1 MTALI
6 PSDVPPDY
14 AQRIR
19 DLRQLRGLTQTQLA
33 ELIGVSFASVN
44 RWENEQARP
53 NTLSWHRVLEIES
66 AGPTNDSQ
74 SPVDAAPESVQ
85 HHLDFSGNPEAVWAV
100 AEAHRLTNGHLV
112 NPSFAKETSTIDP
125 LPHQLIA
132 VYQHMLDQ
140 SPLRFLLADDAGA
153 GKTIMTG
160 LYIREMLARRLIRR
174 VLIVPPAGLIGN
186 WQREMWNQFS
196 MRFRIITGSE
206 ARRDNPFAGPESDLV
221 IVSVDTLAGASMFE
235 RLRDESTA
243 AYDLVVFDEAHKLA
257 ADRLPD
263 LRVRKTR
270 RYRLAEALAG
280 AGGDSDDWVLPWSA
294 QHLLLLTATPHMG
307 KDQPYYYLWRLL
319 IPSVLS
325 TYEAFNQ
332 FPKEARARHF
342 IRRTKEEMVHFDGS
356 PLYPERRCDTFS
368 YELSQ
373 GPDSEQELYNEATAY
388 IQTHYNKA
396 MGLNRSAARLAMS
409 VFQRRMASSTY
420 ALLRSFERRVEK
432 IEGLIEQVQDGSINE
447 AQLALHQR
455 RLDMDLGD
463 DPFETQTADEQ
474 STVAGTFENI
484 ESQEEF
490 EDQALGAG
498 IGLNLFELEEE
509 RSRVLGLLAKARS
522 LYVRGNES
530 KFEKL
535 QEVLRSPEYAGEKFI
550 IFTEHRDTADF
561 LIRRLES
568 LGFTGRVAVIHGGM
582 GHQDREAQ
590 VEFFR
595 GQPSEEGA
603 NFLVATDAAGE
614 GINLQF
620 CWLMVNYDVPW
631 NPARLEQRM
640 GRIHRYGQPRDQV
653 LVVNLVS
660 GSTREGKVLA
670 TLLEKLEAIREQL
683 DSDKVFDVIGRLF
696 EDVSIKDY
704 LEQALDDP
712 DGAVERLNG
721 TLTEDQVRA
730 IQEREQALFG
740 EGGDVRENLHRLNQ
754 TQEQEVYRLLLP
766 GYVRRF
772 VEKSAPILDLRIE
785 GDLDDVFR
793 IVPTAPRA
801 ADPLLPAL
809 ETYMPTAR
817 DRLTVYRDG
826 GDADRIW
833 VHPGE
838 PIFDQISKSVLE
850 RFSADGLRGAV
861 FADPYA
867 HEAYLFHIA
876 RVVVS
881 QTWESR
887 QTGTNLGDD
896 AAEISRPYRFRLVG
910 LRQMRDGTVEE
921 CPVEHLLFLKGLKD
935 FPLGS
940 EPLAAL
946 ARRLFMEAER
956 FALEDVT
963 TEMVLSCRQEI
974 LQTLPERMDFLRRG
988 FQYQE
993 AELARLRKQ
1002 FNDRVKNGDHSADA
1016 ELARIREMQRR
1027 LAAIRNQTLDDVEHE
1042 PECFHAGEV
1051 QFLVH
1056 ALVVPASD
1064 PEDADLYEADVEGV
1078 ATRVATAYE
1087 REHGATVDDV
1097 SVPNL
1102 ARRAGLPDWPG
1113 FDLLSKRPQT
1123 AANDPQELAIE
1134 VKGRRQR
1141 GGIQLSDNEW
1151 AKACNMRDKYWLYV
1165 VFDCAT
1171 PNPWLVRI
1179 QDPFGKLVVRN
1190 HQATAYTVPER
1201 AILSAAAD

>member
-1 MTALI
+1 M
-6 PSDVPPDY
+6 
-14 AQRIR
+14 
-19 DLRQLRGLTQTQLA
+19 
-33 ELIGVSFASVN
+33 N

-53 NTLSWHRVLEIES
+53 NNLSWQRVLEIES
-66 AGPTNDSQ
+66 ADPEHDSQ
-74 SPVDAAPESVQ
+74 AAVGPAMVSRQ
-85 HHLDFSGNPEAVWAV
+85 RHLDFSGDPEAVWAV
-100 AEAHRLTNGHLV
+100 AEAHRLANGHLV

-280 AGGDSDDWVLPWSA
+280 AGEDSDDWVLPWSA

-307 KDQPYYYLWRLL
+307 KDQPYFYLWRLL
-319 IPSVLS
+319 MPSVLS

-342 IRRTKEEMVHFDGS
+342 IRRTKEEMVHFDGL

-396 MGLNRSAARLAMS
+396 SGLNRSAARLAMS

-420 ALLRSFERRVEK
+420 ALLRSLERRFEK
-432 IEGLIEQVQDGSINE
+432 IESLIEQVRDGRINE
-447 AQLALHQR
+447 VQLASHQR

-474 STVAGTFENI
+474 STVTGTLENM

-498 IGLNLFELEEE
+498 VGFNLVELEEE
-509 RSRVLGLLAKARS
+509 RDRVLDLLTKARS
-522 LYVRGNES
+522 LYARGNES

-535 QEVLRSPEYAGEKFI
+535 QEVLRAPDYAGEKFI

-561 LIRRLES
+561 LIRRLEG

-582 GHQDREAQ
+582 GHEDREEQ
-590 VEFFR
+590 VKFFR
-595 GQPSEEGA
+595 GDPSDQGA

-696 EDVSIKDY
+696 EDISIKDY

-721 TLTEDQVRA
+721 TLTENQVRA

-740 EGGDVRENLHRLNQ
+740 EGGDVRRNLYSLSQ
-754 TQEQEVYRLLLP
+754 TQEQEAYRLLLP

-772 VEKSAPILDLRIE
+772 VEKSVPILDLRIE

-793 IVPTAPRA
+793 LVPTAPRA
-801 ADPLLPAL
+801 VDPLLPAL
-809 ETYMPTAR
+809 ETYTSSAR
-817 DRLTVYRDG
+817 DRLTVYRRGD
-826 GDADRIW
+826 DADRIW
-833 VHPGE
+833 MHPGE
-838 PIFDQISKSVLE
+838 PVFDQISASVLE
-850 RFSADGLRGAV
+850 RFSADGSEGAV

-867 HEAYLFHIA
+867 HEPYLFHIA
-876 RVVVS
+876 RVSVS
-881 QTWESR
+881 QTWESGM
-887 QTGTNLGDD
+887 TGANFNDS
-896 AAEISRPYRFRLVG
+896 AVEISRPYRFQLVG
-910 LRQMRDGTVEE
+910 LRQMSDGTVEE

-946 ARRLFMEAER
+946 ASRLFSEAER
-956 FALEDVT
+956 FALEGVT
-963 TEMVLSCRQEI
+963 TEMVSACRQEI
-974 LQTLPERMDFLRRG
+974 LQALPERMEFLRRG

-993 AELARLRKQ
+993 AELAGLRKR
-1002 FNDRVKNGDHSADA
+1002 FNDRLKNGDRSVDA

-1027 LAAIRNQTLDDVEHE
+1027 LVATRNRTLASVENE
-1042 PECFHAGEV
+1042 PADIHAGEV
-1051 QFLVH
+1051 EFLVH
-1056 ALVVPASD
+1056 ALVVPALD
-1064 PEDADLYEADVEGV
+1064 PEDADLYEADVEAV
-1078 ATRVATAYE
+1078 AMRVATAYE
-1087 REHGATVDDV
+1087 RELGATVRDV
-1097 SVPNL
+1097 SETIL

-1113 FDLLSKRPQT
+1113 FDLLS
-1123 AANDPQELAIE
+1123 
-1134 VKGRRQR
+1134 RRR
-1141 GGIQLSDNEW
+1141 
-1151 AKACNMRDKYWLYV
+1151 A
-1165 VFDCAT
+1165 
-1171 PNPWLVRI
+1171 
-1179 QDPFGKLVVRN
+1179 
-1190 HQATAYTVPER
+1190 ER
-1201 AILSAAAD
+1201 RR

>member
-1 MTALI
+1 MTTVI
-6 PSDVPPDY
+6 PGNVPPDY

-19 DLRQLRGLTQTQLA
+19 DLRQVRSLTQTQLA

-53 NTLSWHRVLEIES
+53 NNLSWQRVLEIES
-66 AGPTNDSQ
+66 ADPVHDSQ
-74 SPVDAAPESVQ
+74 SPGVPAVVSRQ
-85 HHLDFSGNPEAVWAV
+85 RHLDFSGDPEAVWAV
-100 AEAHRLTNGHLV
+100 AEAYRLANGHLV

-196 MRFRIITGSE
+196 MRFRIITGPE
-206 ARRDNPFAGPESDLV
+206 ARRDNPFAGPESNLV
-221 IVSVDTLAGASMFE
+221 IVSVDTLAGTSMFE

-319 IPSVLS
+319 MPSVLS
-325 TYEAFNQ
+325 TYEAFNH

-373 GPDSEQELYNEATAY
+373 GPDSEQELYDEATAY

-396 MGLNRSAARLAMS
+396 RGLNRSAARLAMS

-420 ALLRSFERRVEK
+420 ALLCSFERRVEK
-432 IEGLIEQVQDGSINE
+432 IESLIEQFKDGGINE
-447 AQLALHQR
+447 VQLASHQR

-474 STVAGTFENI
+474 STVTGTFENM

-498 IGLNLFELEEE
+498 VGLNLVELEEE
-509 RSRVLGLLAKARS
+509 RDRVLGLLTKARS
-522 LYVRGNES
+522 LYARGNES

-535 QEVLRSPEYAGEKFI
+535 QEVLRSPDYAGEKFI

-561 LIRRLES
+561 LIRRLEG
-568 LGFTGRVAVIHGGM
+568 LGFTGRVAMIHGGM
-582 GHQDREAQ
+582 GHEDREEQ
-590 VEFFR
+590 VKFFR
-595 GQPSEEGA
+595 GDSSDQGA

-670 TLLEKLEAIREQL
+670 TLLEKMEAIREQL

-712 DGAVERLNG
+712 DGAVERLDG

-740 EGGDVRENLHRLNQ
+740 EGGDVRQNLYSLNQ
-754 TQEQEVYRLLLP
+754 TQEQETYRLLLP

-772 VEKSAPILDLRIE
+772 VEKSAPILDLHIE

-793 IVPTAPRA
+793 LVPTAPRA
-801 ADPLLPAL
+801 VDPLLPAL
-809 ETYMPTAR
+809 ETYTPAAR
-817 DRLTVYRDG
+817 DRLTVYRR
-826 GDADRIW
+826 GDDSDRIW
-833 VHPGE
+833 MHPGE
-838 PIFDQISKSVLE
+838 PVFDQISASVLE
-850 RFSADGLRGAV
+850 RFSADGSEGAI

-876 RVVVS
+876 GVAVS
-881 QTWESR
+881 QTWESGM
-887 QTGTNLGDD
+887 TETDLNDS
-896 AAEISRPYRFRLVG
+896 AVEISRPYRFRLVG
-910 LRQMRDGTVEE
+910 LRQMSDGTVEE

-935 FPLGS
+935 FPPGS

-946 ARRLFMEAER
+946 ASRLFPEAER
-956 FALEDVT
+956 FALEHVT
-963 TEMVLSCRQEI
+963 AEMVSSCRQEI
-974 LQTLPERMDFLRRG
+974 LRTLPERMEFLRRG

-993 AELARLRKQ
+993 AELAGLRKR
-1002 FNDRVKNGDHSADA
+1002 FNDRVKNGDRSADA
-1016 ELARIREMQRR
+1016 ELSRVRDMQRR
-1027 LAAIRNQTLDDVEHE
+1027 LVAARSHTLANVENE
-1042 PECFHAGEV
+1042 PEGIHAGEV

-1056 ALVVPASD
+1056 ALIVPTLD
-1064 PEDADLYEADVEGV
+1064 PEDADLYEADVEKV
-1078 ATRVATAYE
+1078 AARVATAYE
-1087 REHGATVDDV
+1087 RELGATVHDV
-1097 SVPNL
+1097 SVPDL

-1113 FDLLSKRPQT
+1113 FDLLSRRPQ
-1123 AANDPQELAIE
+1123 NVDGNHQELAIE

-1141 GGIQLSDNEW
+1141 GGVQLSDNEW
-1151 AKACNMRDKYWLYV
+1151 AKACNMGDKYWLYV

-1179 QDPFGKLVVRN
+1179 QDPFGKLVVGS
-1190 HQATAYTVPER
+1190 HEATAYTVPER
-1201 AILSAAAD
+1201 AILGAAER